1 MWQQQA
7 NGSLLNPQ
15 SGKVLDAA
23 GGSSADGTQI
33 QIWTGDG
40 SPQQRWI
47 QNGPGRVT
55 LFFDGANLGAFQN
68 SDGSAPSWPVSAGSA
83 EVLGGDLRTKQTYGD
98 FKLHAEFWLPNLPAD
113 VTGQQRANS
122 GIYLQDRYEVQV
134 LDTYGKSSLANNDCA
149 AIYLKRAPSANAG
162 TAPETWQTYDIT
174 FRAAR
179 WSGNTKVENAR
190 LTLVWNGQKVH
201 DNIEID
207 GPTGAAPPRVRPS
220 CRSACRTTATPAP
233 TSATATSGS
242 NPPDLS
248 SLPGSTHHDR
258 QFRLKSVHEKRFL
271 QAELAIVLS
280 LGVRIPVL
288 KTAGTVPLALVRSAE
303 RLAECAVPSW

>member
-1 MWQQQA
+1 MAAASQRFPAQPAVGQGA
-7 NGSLLNPQ
+7 GRCRRLQRRRHPDPD
-15 SGKVLDAA
+15 LDRGRLAPAA
-23 GGSSADGTQI
+23 LDSERT
-33 QIWTGDG
+33 
-40 SPQQRWI
+40 
-47 QNGPGRVT
+47 GRVT
-55 LFFDGANLGAFQN
+55 LFDGANLGAFQN

-207 GPTGAAPPRVRPS
+207 GPTGAGAAESPAFLPIRLQDHGDPGANVRY
-220 CRSACRTTATPAP
+220 RNLWIEPA
-233 TSATATSGS
+233 
-242 NPPDLS
+242 
-248 SLPGSTHHDR
+248 
-258 QFRLKSVHEKRFL
+258 
-271 QAELAIVLS
+271 
-280 LGVRIPVL
+280 
-288 KTAGTVPLALVRSAE
+288 
-303 RLAECAVPSW
+303 